1 MTTLIA
7 PQPAPWQ
14 RWRAALGALWL
25 LAALAAL
32 TALVTPAARA
42 APTDN
47 SATFVEQL
55 RLARHLAAYA
65 QANDDAL
72 AMLAAARVMA
82 EAGAVRSRSET
93 QRPNEP
99 LADAYFDRAEALAR
113 GRADLVALIADAR
126 AARLRHSRAGGEVRT
141 SVVLGGDRLRVRLSF
156 TPGQRARFGIDPD
169 PTDSVTLRVLGP
181 GQELLCELST
191 QREQRGYVECEWTP
205 RQAGETVVL
214 ILNPNPRAVEVMY
227 FHN

>member
-1 MTTLIA
+1 MNRHIA
-7 PQPAPWQ
+7 PRSAPWQ
-14 RWRAALGALWL
+14 RWRAA
-25 LAALAAL
+25 
-32 TALVTPAARA
+32 RA
-42 APTDN
+42 AMGLVATLAVLVAPVAWAAPAD
-47 SATFVEQL
+47 SAAFVEQL

-65 QANDDAL
+65 QAHDDAL

-82 EAGAVRSRSET
+82 ETGAVRSRSDP
-93 QRPNEP
+93 QQPGEP
-99 LADAYFDRAEALAR
+99 LADAYFERAEALAR
-113 GRADLVALIADAR
+113 GRADLAALIADAR
-126 AARLRHSRAGGEVRT
+126 AARLRHSRAGGDVRT
-141 SVVLGGDRLRVRLSF
+141 SVVLGGDRLRVKLNF

-191 QREQRGYVECEWTP
+191 QREQRGHVECEWTP

>member
-1 MTTLIA
+1 MNTRIA
-7 PQPAPWQ
+7 PRPIPWQ
-14 RWRAALGALWL
+14 RWRAARAALRL
-25 LAALAAL
+25 LATLA
-32 TALVTPAARA
+32 TLVTPAAWA
-42 APTDN
+42 APTD
-47 SATFVEQL
+47 SAAFVEQL

-82 EAGAVRSRSET
+82 EAGAVRSRSEA

-126 AARLRHSRAGGEVRT
+126 AARLRHSRAGGDVRT
-141 SVVLGGDRLRVRLSF
+141 SVVLGGDRLRVKLSF
-156 TPGQRARFGIDPD
+156 APGQRARFGIDPD

-191 QREQRGYVECEWTP
+191 QRDQRGYVECEWLP
-205 RQAGETVVL
+205 RQAGDTTIL
-214 ILNPNPRAVEVMY
+214 ILNPNPRAVEVTY

>member
-1 MTTLIA
+1 MNTRIA
-7 PQPAPWQ
+7 PRPIPWQ
-14 RWRAALGALWL
+14 RWRAARAALWL
-25 LAALAAL
+25 LV
-32 TALVTPAARA
+32 TLVTPAAWA
-42 APTDN
+42 APTD
-47 SATFVEQL
+47 SAAFVEQL
-55 RLARHLAAYA
+55 RLARRLAAYA

-82 EAGAVRSRSET
+82 EAGAVRSRSEP

-126 AARLRHSRAGGEVRT
+126 AARLRHSRAGGDVRT
-141 SVVLGGDRLRVRLSF
+141 SVVLGGDRLRVKLSF
-156 TPGQRARFGIDPD
+156 APGQRARFGIDPD

-191 QREQRGYVECEWTP
+191 QREQRGYVECEWMP
-205 RQAGETVVL
+205 RQAGDTTIL
-214 ILNPNPRAVEVMY
+214 ILNPNPRAVEVTY

>member
-1 MTTLIA
+1 MNTRIA
-7 PQPAPWQ
+7 PRPIPWQ
-14 RWRAALGALWL
+14 RWRAARAALWL
-25 LAALAAL
+25 LATLATL
-32 TALVTPAARA
+32 VALVTPAAWA
-42 APTDN
+42 APTD
-47 SATFVEQL
+47 SAAFVEQL

-82 EAGAVRSRSET
+82 EAGAVRSRSEA

-126 AARLRHSRAGGEVRT
+126 AARLRHSRAGGDVRT
-141 SVVLGGDRLRVRLSF
+141 SVVLGGDRLRVKLSF
-156 TPGQRARFGIDPD
+156 APGQRARFGIDPD

-191 QREQRGYVECEWTP
+191 QRDQRGYVECEWLP
-205 RQAGETVVL
+205 RQAGDTTIL
-214 ILNPNPRAVEVMY
+214 ILNPNPRAVEVTY

>member
-1 MTTLIA
+1 MNTHIA
-7 PQPAPWQ
+7 LQPSPWR
-14 RWRAALGALWL
+14 RWHALRAGL
-25 LAALAAL
+25 LLVAALAGPGAW
-32 TALVTPAARA
+32 A
-42 APTDN
+42 APTD
-47 SATFVEQL
+47 SADFVEQL
-55 RLARHLAAYA
+55 RLARRLAAYA

-82 EAGAVRSRSET
+82 ETGAARSRSDP
-93 QRPNEP
+93 QQPGEP

-113 GRADLVALIADAR
+113 GRADLAALIADAR
-126 AARLRHSRAGGEVRT
+126 AARLRHSRAGGDVRT
-141 SVVLGGDRLRVRLSF
+141 SVVLGGGRLRVRLNY
-156 TPGQRARFGIDPD
+156 TLGQRARFGIDPD

-191 QREQRGYVECEWTP
+191 QREQRGYVECEWLP
-205 RQAGETVVL
+205 QQAGDTTIL